1 MSTQILVVDD
11 DRSSVDVI
19 TEVLKREGHQLFVA
33 DGGRAAIQILE
44 RKRIDLVITDLQM
57 PDMNGMSL
65 LKHISNQH
73 THTQVIILTGF
84 GTIDSAVEA
93 MSAGAFNYL
102 QKPIDLNVLRST
114 TAGALERRA
123 LLLQNVNLRQQ
134 LDEKFGF
141 ANMIG
146 QSKPMTNLFQLIR
159 RVAPT
164 NATVLITGENGVGK
178 EYIAKAIHN
187 HSRRKDKQFKP
198 INCGAITPTLLE
210 SELFGHERGAFTGA
224 TARKIGIFEQS
235 DGGTLFLDEI
245 GEMAPE
251 AQVRLLRVLE
261 EGEFTRVGGS
271 QSIKGDVR
279 VLAATNKDLE
289 NAVNNREFRADLF
302 HRINVFRLRVPPL
315 RERVEDI
322 PLLANHFVQ
331 EISRRYGKIIT
342 NINLEAM
349 EYLTQQEWHGNVREL
364 RNMIETA
371 VILSTSETITLADLS
386 TDFFQSP
393 TSIPTQTTNGHSS
406 LDSERFGHVGMTM
419 EELEK
424 EAIIRALKETDG
436 NRAKAADM
444 LGIGVRT
451 LYRKLESYQ
460 IET

>member
-11 DRSSVDVI
+11 DRSSVDII

-57 PDMNGMSL
+57 PDMDGISL
-65 LKHISNQH
+65 LKHISSQH
-73 THTQVIILTGF
+73 IHTQVIILTGF

-93 MSAGAFNYL
+93 MSEGAFNYL

-114 TAGALERRA
+114 AAGAFERRA

-146 QSKPMTNLFQLIR
+146 RSKPMTNLFQLIR

-164 NATVLITGENGVGK
+164 DATVLITGENGVGK

-235 DGGTLFLDEI
+235 DEGTLFLDEI
-245 GEMAPE
+245 GEMASE

-271 QSIKGDVR
+271 QPIRVDVR

-289 NAVNNREFRADLF
+289 TAVNNREFRADLF

-331 EISRRYGKIIT
+331 EITRRHGKIIA
-342 NINLEAM
+342 NIDLEAM

-364 RNMIETA
+364 RNTIETA

-393 TSIPTQTTNGHSS
+393 TSIPTQTTSGQSS
-406 LDSERFGHVGMTM
+406 LDSEGFGHVGMTM

-424 EAIIRALKETDG
+424 EAIIRALKETSG

>member
-33 DGGRAAIQILE
+33 DGGQAAIQILE

-57 PDMNGMSL
+57 PDMDGMSL

-164 NATVLITGENGVGK
+164 DATVLITGDNGVGK

-349 EYLTQQEWHGNVREL
+349 EYLIQQEWHGNVRDL

-386 TDFFQSP
+386 TDFFQST
-393 TSIPTQTTNGHSS
+393 TSIPTQTTSGHSS

>member
-11 DRSSVDVI
+11 DRSSVDAI

>member
-33 DGGRAAIQILE
+33 DGGRVAIQILE

-57 PDMNGMSL
+57 PDMDGMSL

-164 NATVLITGENGVGK
+164 DATVLITGENGVGK

-279 VLAATNKDLE
+279 VLTATNKDLE

-342 NINLEAM
+342 NINLGAM

-444 LGIGVRT
+444 LRIGVRT

>member
-1 MSTQILVVDD
+1 VSTQILVVDD
-11 DRSSVDVI
+11 DRSSVDAI

-57 PDMNGMSL
+57 PDMDGMSL

-164 NATVLITGENGVGK
+164 DATVLITGENGVGK

-386 TDFFQSP
+386 TDFFQST
-393 TSIPTQTTNGHSS
+393 TSIPTQTTSGHSS

-436 NRAKAADM
+436 NRGKAADM

>member
-1 MSTQILVVDD
+1 VSTQILVVDD
-11 DRSSVDVI
+11 DRSSVDAI

-57 PDMNGMSL
+57 PDMDGMSL

-164 NATVLITGENGVGK
+164 DATVLITGENGVGK

-279 VLAATNKDLE
+279 VLTATNKDLE

-331 EISRRYGKIIT
+331 EISRRYGKIIA

-349 EYLTQQEWHGNVREL
+349 EYLIQQEWHGNVREL

>member
-57 PDMNGMSL
+57 PDMDGMSL

-164 NATVLITGENGVGK
+164 DATVLITGDNGVGK

-279 VLAATNKDLE
+279 VLTATNKDLE

-331 EISRRYGKIIT
+331 EISRRYGKIIA

-349 EYLTQQEWHGNVREL
+349 EYLIQQEWHGNVREL

-393 TSIPTQTTNGHSS
+393 TSIPTQTTSGHSS

>member
-1 MSTQILVVDD
+1 VSTQILVVDD
-11 DRSSVDVI
+11 DRSSVDAI

-57 PDMNGMSL
+57 PDMDGMSL

-164 NATVLITGENGVGK
+164 DATVLITGDNGVGK

-279 VLAATNKDLE
+279 VLTATNKDLE

>member
-1 MSTQILVVDD
+1 VSTQILVVDD
-11 DRSSVDVI
+11 DRSSVDAI

-57 PDMNGMSL
+57 PDMDGMSL

-164 NATVLITGENGVGK
+164 DATVLITGENGVGK

-289 NAVNNREFRADLF
+289 TAVNNREFRADLF

-444 LGIGVRT
+444 LRIGVRT

>member
-1 MSTQILVVDD
+1 VSTQILVVDD

-33 DGGRAAIQILE
+33 DGGQAAIQILE

-57 PDMNGMSL
+57 PDMDGMSL

-164 NATVLITGENGVGK
+164 DATVLITGDNGVGK

-271 QSIKGDVR
+271 QSIKGNVR

-331 EISRRYGKIIT
+331 EITRRHGKIIA
-342 NINLEAM
+342 NIDLEAM

-364 RNMIETA
+364 RNTIETA

-393 TSIPTQTTNGHSS
+393 TSIPTQTTSGQSS
-406 LDSERFGHVGMTM
+406 LDSEGFGHVGMTM

-424 EAIIRALKETDG
+424 EAIIRALKETGG

>member
-1 MSTQILVVDD
+1 VSTQILVVDD

-57 PDMNGMSL
+57 PDMDGMSL

-164 NATVLITGENGVGK
+164 DATVLITGDNGVGK

-279 VLAATNKDLE
+279 VLTATNKDLE

-331 EISRRYGKIIT
+331 EISRRYGKIIA

-349 EYLTQQEWHGNVREL
+349 EYLIQQEWHGNVREL

>member
-11 DRSSVDVI
+11 DRSSVDAI

-57 PDMNGMSL
+57 PDMDGMSL

-164 NATVLITGENGVGK
+164 DATVLITGENGVGK

-342 NINLEAM
+342 NINLGAM

-386 TDFFQSP
+386 TDFFQST
-393 TSIPTQTTNGHSS
+393 TSIPTQTTSGHSS

-436 NRAKAADM
+436 NRGKAADM